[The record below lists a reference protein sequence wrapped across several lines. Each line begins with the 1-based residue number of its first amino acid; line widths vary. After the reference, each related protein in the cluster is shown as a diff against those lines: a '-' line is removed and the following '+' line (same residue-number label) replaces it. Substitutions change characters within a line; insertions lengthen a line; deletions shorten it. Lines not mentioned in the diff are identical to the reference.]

1 MIFNCQNNRSRI
13 QMQNVPSDH
22 SVIPCIFQ
30 SVSLCLDRPGGT
42 PLIKRSG
49 FLSNT
54 GLQQSQVRPVRSQF
68 FKRAGLGV
76 WENRAPGFC
85 LLLFVSYNNPQRGD
99 STPPFPSGL
108 PLFHS
113 TSLLLPLMNALP
125 CFDWQVV
132 RGGTWP
138 VARGPAGRRGRGRP
152 EEEEEAVQS
161 GL

>member
-1 MIFNCQNNRSRI
+1 
-13 QMQNVPSDH
+13 MQNVPPDH

-30 SVSLCLDRPGGT
+30 SISLCLYRPGGT
-42 PLIKRSG
+42 PLIKLSC
-49 FLSNT
+49 FLSST
-54 GLQQSQVRPVRSQF
+54 GLQHSQVRPVRSQF
-68 FKRAGLGV
+68 FKRAVWGFVRTGL
-76 WENRAPGFC
+76 RGFV
-85 LLLFVSYNNPQRGD
+85 LFCSSAITTHRGD

-113 TSLLLPLMNALP
+113 TALLLPLMNALP

-138 VARGPAGRRGRGRP
+138 VARGPAGRRGWGRP